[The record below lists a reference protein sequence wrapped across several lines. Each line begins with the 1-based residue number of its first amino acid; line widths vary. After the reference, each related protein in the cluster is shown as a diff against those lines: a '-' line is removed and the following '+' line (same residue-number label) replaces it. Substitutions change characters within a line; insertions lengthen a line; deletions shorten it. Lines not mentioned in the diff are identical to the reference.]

1 MNWRKLESTSQKH
14 DARFAIIFGSTG
26 GLIATAA
33 GGIFSW
39 VFYDASNS
47 ISQAPTIAITA
58 GLALTLGLAAPRVTR
73 WLTGKD
79 SRKPK
84 PPSSRII
91 FALLPPADTRLR
103 KCIRNGSNGPAA
115 PHHGERQVR

>member
-1 MNWRKLESTSQKH
+1 MNWRKPERTSQKH
-14 DARFAIIFGSTG
+14 DAKLAIVLGSTG

-39 VFYDASNS
+39 VFYDASDS
-47 ISQAPTIAITA
+47 ISHAPTIAITA
-58 GLALTLGLAAPRVTR
+58 VLTLTVGLSAPRVTR
-73 WLTGKD
+73 WLTDKD

-84 PPSSRII
+84 LRSSRVI

-103 KCIRNGSNGPAA
+103 KCIRNGSNGPTA